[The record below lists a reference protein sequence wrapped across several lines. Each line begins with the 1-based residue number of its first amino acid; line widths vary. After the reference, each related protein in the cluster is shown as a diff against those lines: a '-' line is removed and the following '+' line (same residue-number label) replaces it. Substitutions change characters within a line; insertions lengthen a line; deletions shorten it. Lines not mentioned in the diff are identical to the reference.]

1 MNNQLPFYGNQN
13 QDINTGIG
21 FNQHANM
28 SNNFFD
34 MIFERFNNRINR
46 LERQIKMLENRINR
60 LEGGNPTFLKN
71 ETKYDDND
79 NMYML

>member
-1 MNNQLPFYGNQN
+1 MNNQMPFYGNFPAGQN
-13 QDINTGIG
+13 P
-21 FNQHANM
+21 
-28 SNNFFD
+28 NNYNEL
-34 MIFERFNNRINR
+34 MFERLTNHLNR

-71 ETKYDDND
+71 NYSDDDNN

>member
-1 MNNQLPFYGNQN
+1 MNNQMPFYGNFPASQN
-13 QDINTGIG
+13 P
-21 FNQHANM
+21 
-28 SNNFFD
+28 NNYNEL
-34 MIFERFNNRINR
+34 MFERLTNHLNR

-71 ETKYDDND
+71 NYSDDDNN

>member
-1 MNNQLPFYGNQN
+1 MNNQMPFYGNFPNNQN
-13 QDINTGIG
+13 
-21 FNQHANM
+21 
-28 SNNFFD
+28 SNNYNEL
-34 MIFERFNNRINR
+34 MFERLTNHLNR

-71 ETKYDDND
+71 NYSDDDNN